1 MRKVLLFVAVI
12 LLSGAAAY
20 FSYSQTT
27 RNVDVVL
34 AKNKQNDPSTSKQTS
49 ANSGV
54 SIVFDSYGFEPNQF
68 RVPVGTKVTVK
79 NESGASLLF
88 QALPGQPNQLDSLN
102 LGNIAPNQSKSFT
115 INKEGSWQ
123 FQANNNPALRGDVSG
138 TAQNQSSARLTQ
150 SELPTYDPSTHTL
163 LINYNDYGFLPNE
176 VTVPAGTKITIK
188 NSTNEGGMDFEE
200 LSSDPTRD
208 PALSLGLINKGQ
220 QRTFVLSNPGT
231 YHYVNTWEKTDMGE
245 ITVK

>member
-1 MRKVLLFVAVI
+1 MRKVLLFIALI

-34 AKNKQNDPSTSKQTS
+34 ARNKQNDPNASQQTT
-49 ANSGV
+49 AKDV
-54 SIVFDSYGFEPNQF
+54 VAVVFDTYGFEPNQF
-68 RVPVGTKVTVK
+68 RVPVGTKITVK
-79 NESGASLLF
+79 NESSAPLLF

-102 LGNIAPNQSKSFT
+102 LGNISPNQAKSFT

-123 FQANNNPALRGDVSG
+123 FEANNNPALRGDISG
-138 TAQNQSSARLTQ
+138 TAQSQSSARLSQ
-150 SELPTYDPSTHTL
+150 SELPTYDPNTHSL
-163 LINYNDYGFLPNE
+163 LINYNDYGFLPND

-188 NSTNEGGMDFEE
+188 NSTNEGGMDFQE
-200 LSSDPTRD
+200 LSSDPIKD
-208 PALSLGLINKGQ
+208 PALSLGIINMGQ
-220 QRTFVLSNPGT
+220 QQTFVLSRAGT

-245 ITVK
+245 IIVK